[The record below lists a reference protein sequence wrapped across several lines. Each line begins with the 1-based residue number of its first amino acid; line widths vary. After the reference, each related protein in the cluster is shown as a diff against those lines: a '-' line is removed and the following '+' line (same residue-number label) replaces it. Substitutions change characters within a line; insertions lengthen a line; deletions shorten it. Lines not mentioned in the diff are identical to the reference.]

1 MHMYIY
7 TLVFSVYSY
16 ENKKQPDQNGCFKL
30 RNKIIYIINFS
41 IKNLDVSPNLQSDV
55 KKTYILL
62 WGIRT
67 VK

>member
-1 MHMYIY
+1 MYIH

-16 ENKKQPDQNGCFKL
+16 KNKNQPNQNGCFKL

-41 IKNLDVSPNLQSDV
+41 IKKLDVSPNLQSDV

>member
-1 MHMYIY
+1 MYIH

-16 ENKKQPDQNGCFKL
+16 KNKNQPNQNGRFKL

-41 IKNLDVSPNLQSDV
+41 IKKLDVSPNLQSDV

>member
-1 MHMYIY
+1 MYIH

-30 RNKIIYIINFS
+30 MNKIIYIINFS